1 MKEFGIYICICH
13 FFFVPLCTDLCIYMN
28 IFIRAINKIVKKI
41 RLWWYSSQ
49 STLVPDGRAKYVQ
62 PVFWGGKGKVI
73 IGEGNTFGF
82 FPSSNYYNGYCHV
95 EARHVDAW
103 IKIGNNNHF
112 NNNFSIVA
120 EHDGISIGND
130 CLIGTNVS
138 IINSDFHPI
147 SAAKRHGG
155 GQKSKFVEI
164 GNNVFIGNNV
174 SICKGV
180 HIGDNAVIANGS
192 VVFDDVK
199 ANTIVRGNPAT
210 FYKEI
215 YE

>member
-1 MKEFGIYICICH
+1 
-13 FFFVPLCTDLCIYMN
+13 MN
-28 IFIRAINKIVKKI
+28 LLYRIINKIVKEI
-41 RLWWYSSQ
+41 RLWWYRNH
-49 STLVPDGRAKYVQ
+49 STLKPIGCAKYVQ
-62 PVFWGGKGKVI
+62 PVMFLGKGRVML
-73 IGEGNTFGF
+73 GEGNIFGF
-82 FPSSNYYNGYCHV
+82 SLYSGIHNGYCRI
-95 EARHVDAW
+95 EARHEDAY
-103 IKIGNNNHF
+103 IKIGSNNHF
-112 NNNFSIVA
+112 NNNFTVVA

-130 CLIGTNVS
+130 CLVGPNVS

-147 SAAKRHGG
+147 SVAKRHGG

-164 GNNVFIGNNV
+164 GNNVFIGSNV

-180 HIGDNAVIANGS
+180 HIGDNAVIANGA